1 MLTKDKIYKD
11 TKDKNFKS
19 TKDKKSGEFSQ
30 SSDFI
35 FFCFYDKIWEDINE
49 ENISSR
55 RWQYYS

>member
-35 FFCFYDKIWEDINE
+35 FFCFYDKIWEETID
-49 ENISSR
+49 
-55 RWQYYS
+55 YYWN